1 MVPLWSGQGTVPH
14 ATVSDLLSTDVLV
27 SVPGTPVGTK
37 RERERER
44 ERDRQT
50 DKETDNKCNNYTT
63 MFIPAVR
70 VEVIATSDCLLT
82 LPTAAITLK
91 LHTLP
96 GSSPVT
102 V

>member
-1 MVPLWSGQGTVPH
+1 MVPLWSGQSTVPH

-44 ERDRQT
+44 E
-50 DKETDNKCNNYTT
+50 TDNKCNNYIT

-70 VEVIATSDCLLT
+70 VEVVATSDCLLT

-91 LHTLP
+91 SHPLP